1 MPTASGRLPGGPGR
15 GCGHTEETRPLE
27 LRGPHGRT
35 PRPTIDMVSLTVG
48 EKSQP
53 GDGRGQAGCP
63 SLQWPETLSSPF
75 RQGLPKQVRQLWWVG
90 WGVSGPG
97 RGCPAALQPSAG
109 RPHRHGARGSPH
121 PLFCRA
127 LEPLP
132 GDAGPETLLTSVF
145 PGRGSGSC
153 SKPGL
158 SDHLP
163 ETAQP
168 TP

>member
-75 RQGLPKQVRQLWWVG
+75 RQGLPKQVWQLWWVG

-109 RPHRHGARGSPH
+109 RPHRHGGAW
-121 PLFCRA
+121 
-127 LEPLP
+127 
-132 GDAGPETLLTSVF
+132 
-145 PGRGSGSC
+145 
-153 SKPGL
+153 
-158 SDHLP
+158 
-163 ETAQP
+163 QP
-168 TP
+168 TPTFLQGPGASARGCRPRNLAYISVPRSRVRVLLQTWPFRSSP